1 MFGIKPPRVETEI
14 IVAEEILAGDRSIY
28 TVIEVSALKAED
40 GKALG
45 SWLVPLAMLII
56 EPGLQYAVSI
66 TGEEMPLEA
75 ILQLAPSLKTAIE
88 KGLRSHKIKNDLK
101 KGFESNRSHTC
112 HFTSTSQRQ
121 GALASQRA
129 FFAPAHHLFWRE
141 WLCAGT
147 CASMAWRLPAP
158 Q

>member
-1 MFGIKPPRVETEI
+1 MMFGIKPPRVETEI

-88 KGLRSHKIKNDLK
+88 KGLRSHKIKM
-101 KGFESNRSHTC
+101 T
-112 HFTSTSQRQ
+112 
-121 GALASQRA
+121 
-129 FFAPAHHLFWRE
+129 
-141 WLCAGT
+141 
-147 CASMAWRLPAP
+147 
-158 Q
+158 